1 LAVSQR
7 PADAAPPAP
16 PLALVDGSQLEGGG
30 QILRNASA
38 LAAVTGGA
46 SALRLLVLPCADVQ
60 RPAVALR
67 VHSIRAGRDRPG
79 LRPQHLTGLQLVA
92 TLTSGALFGGAVGSS
107 DVTLTPGAPLR
118 AGEHTADTGTA
129 GSCVLLAQTA
139 LPCLLLASPGAAG
152 ERTSRLRLLG
162 GTDAAMAPPVDFM
175 RLVLLP
181 TLRAQLRL
189 SDDELHADVPHRGF
203 YPRGGGEVLLTA
215 RALAPGQALPPLRLE
230 RRGAVVAV
238 RGVAFTAG
246 SVPQNVAERMASAAK
261 AALHAAGFGAPVAV
275 VETRRETPEAARGDG
290 AGITL
295 VAETDTGCLLGASA
309 LGERGVSAEE
319 VGTRC
324 GRALAVALASGACV
338 DEYAADQLV
347 IFMALAAGE
356 SAVLAP
362 APLSLHTRTAIA
374 VAQQLTRARF
384 EAQEG
389 PPGATTCLLRC
400 SGAGITPRGAG
411 GAAEAEAAA
420 MALAD
425 AGDWAAAAP
434 AFEAAAAA
442 ALAEPAASAR
452 VAPLWEMAAQA
463 WLEGGEA
470 ARAITAARA
479 AADAAPGWAEAAL
492 TLGRALRNGGAF
504 ADAADALRRAAAMV
518 PATDAPAVEAE
529 AAEAAELAE
538 LAVARVLPLPGGAEL
553 RLLETAHQACA
564 CAGDATSAAS
574 GPARRVWEA
583 GIVLSRWLALGEAA
597 GAPTLRGRRVLDLGA
612 GTGIAGLAAA
622 ALGAD
627 VTLSDTEEALPLLR
641 RNVAANARTVADAGG
656 AARVACLDWAA
667 PPAELADEAPWDV
680 VLAADVVYSPT
691 QLAPFTALLGRLA
704 ARNRPGGP
712 FATLLLAHKERD
724 EALTAALLAAMSA
737 SGVAAV
743 EVPLDAHDPE
753 ACSRSVRLF
762 ACTPLP

>member
-1 LAVSQR
+1 M
-7 PADAAPPAP
+7 
-16 PLALVDGSQLEGGG
+16 
-30 QILRNASA
+30 
-38 LAAVTGGA
+38 
-46 SALRLLVLPCADVQ
+46 
-60 RPAVALR
+60 
-67 VHSIRAGRDRPG
+67 HSIRAGRDRPG

-92 TLTSGALFGGAVGSS
+92 ALTAGALSGGTVGSS

-139 LPCLLLASPGAAG
+139 LPCLLLASPGAARG
-152 ERTSRLRLLG
+152 RTSRLRLLG
-162 GTDAAMAPPVDFM
+162 GTDAAMAPPVDFL

-189 SDDELHADVPHRGF
+189 SDDELGACVTRRGF
-203 YPRGGGEVLLTA
+203 YPRGGGEVILTA

-246 SVPQNVAERMASAAK
+246 SVPAHVAERMASAAK
-261 AALHAAGFGAPVAV
+261 AALHAAGFGAPAAA

-319 VGTRC
+319 VGARC
-324 GRALAVALASGACV
+324 GRALAAALASGACV

-356 SAVLAP
+356 SAMLAP

-400 SGAGITPRGAG
+400 IGAAITPWTAG

-425 AGDWAAAAP
+425 AADWAAAAP

-442 ALAEPAASAR
+442 ASPEPAASAR

-463 WLEGGEA
+463 WLEGGDA
-470 ARAITAARA
+470 ARAVTAARA
-479 AADAAPGWAEAAL
+479 AADAAPDWAEAAL

-518 PATDAPAVEAE
+518 SANDAAAVEAE

-538 LAVARVLPLPGGAEL
+538 LAAARVLALPGGAEL

-564 CAGDATSAAS
+564 CAGDAAS

-583 GIVLSRWLALGEAA
+583 GIVLSRWLALGVTA
-597 GAPTLRGRRVLDLGA
+597 GAPQLRGRRVLDLGA

-641 RNVAANARTVADAGG
+641 RNVAANARAVADAGG

-680 VLAADVVYSPT
+680 VLAADVIYSPT
-691 QLAPFTALLGRLA
+691 QTQLGPFTALLARLA

-712 FATLLLAHKERD
+712 VATMLLAHKERD
-724 EALTAALLAAMSA
+724 EALTAALLAAMSGA
-737 SGVAAV
+737 GVAAA

-753 ACSRSVRLF
+753 ARSRSVRLF
-762 ACTPLP
+762 VCTPLP